1 MWYYIHDVWKLF
13 FASGCNNTRRRG
25 TARPG
30 TGTYTQSQQ
39 IAPPAIRRP
48 LPAAA
53 RGGAFGLPQIP
64 ASTAVTAGANP
75 LLFREGRTSMR
86 TRRIGI
92 ALALA
97 MCIATHAAS
106 ALELKI
112 SHVLS
117 PVETMHKT
125 AVGFGEDL
133 EKRSNG
139 YFKVNVYPN
148 TEIGNPKENIEMLR
162 RGANVVVLCDSG
174 FLADY
179 VPAYG
184 AMVGPY
190 LFKNWREIVKL
201 GKSDWHKNLQ
211 AQCSEKGIKVLCMD
225 WLFGRRS
232 VMSDKA
238 IVKPGDL
245 KGMKIRTPPNNT
257 WIATITA
264 MGGQPTVLPWSEV
277 YSALSQK
284 VVDGTEAPLSTLYGS
299 KIYEVKK
306 KLSLTRHFTA
316 QLGLI
321 MSQKLFDG
329 IPADQQKILLD
340 TVDEWS
346 IKCCKAVERD
356 ESEWQKKLV
365 EQGVEVNEA
374 DLDAFTDACKAV
386 YDTPGWSWS

>member
-1 MWYYIHDVWKLF
+1 MSK
-13 FASGCNNTRRRG
+13 ASKW
-25 TARPG
+25 
-30 TGTYTQSQQ
+30 
-39 IAPPAIRRP
+39 
-48 LPAAA
+48 
-53 RGGAFGLPQIP
+53 
-64 ASTAVTAGANP
+64 V
-75 LLFREGRTSMR
+75 MMV
-86 TRRIGI
+86 
-92 ALALA
+92 LALCLMA
-97 MCIATHAAS
+97 HAGR

-112 SHVLS
+112 SHVMS
-117 PVETMHKT
+117 PSETIHKM

-139 YFKVNVYPN
+139 FFKVNVYPN

-190 LFKNWREIVKL
+190 LFKNWQEIIKL
-201 GKSDWHKNLQ
+201 SKSDWHKGLQ

-238 IVKPGDL
+238 IAKPADME
-245 KGMKIRTPPNNT
+245 GMKIRVPPNKT
-257 WIATITA
+257 WIDTITA

-299 KIYEVKK
+299 KIFEVKK
-306 KLSLTRHFTA
+306 NLSETQHFTA

-321 MSQKLFDG
+321 MSQKLYDG
-329 IPADQQKILLD
+329 LSPENQKILQE

-346 IKCCKAVERD
+346 VKCCQAVEKDEGEWRQKLIDASVKVNAVDIDAFAEACKVVYDNPAWPSYAELRKMID
-356 ESEWQKKLV
+356 ESTYVIE
-365 EQGVEVNEA
+365 
-374 DLDAFTDACKAV
+374 
-386 YDTPGWSWS
+386 